1 MAGLLAFANLL
12 MPEDQWPEVS
22 SGPVGSRDKPARYNT
37 DIETIPLMRTTRR
50 SSLPNNSEVIS
61 LMRTTRRSSLPNDSD
76 LSSAHSSV
84 LPLSSLLS
92 LCPQVSALIPQVSAL
107 KSQLSSLSSQVSA
120 LKSQLSGLKSLPS
133 GLCPHPSGLCPLPSS
148 LCARFHATQSA

>member
-12 MPEDQWPEVS
+12 IAEDQWPEVS

-50 SSLPNNSEVIS
+50 SSLPNNS
-61 LMRTTRRSSLPNDSD
+61 D
-76 LSSAHSSV
+76 LSSATPPL

-92 LCPQVSALIPQVSAL
+92 LCAQVSGLIPQVSGLIPQVSAL
-107 KSQLSSLSSQVSA
+107 K
-120 LKSQLSGLKSLPS
+120 
-133 GLCPHPSGLCPLPSS
+133 PHPSSLRSHPSS
-148 LCARFHATQSA
+148 LIPLSPVPRDTVCIANLVASKKIECAADGQVDLAST

>member
-12 MPEDQWPEVS
+12 IAEDQWPEVS

-61 LMRTTRRSSLPNDSD
+61 LMRTTRRSSLPNNSD
-76 LSSAHSSV
+76 LSSATPPCSIEFTSV
-84 LPLSSLLS
+84 PLRSGLIPQASSLIPHPSSLKSHPSS
-92 LCPQVSALIPQVSAL
+92 LCPQV
-107 KSQLSSLSSQVSA
+107 
-120 LKSQLSGLKSLPS
+120 
-133 GLCPHPSGLCPLPSS
+133 SS